1 MCSLSKDSK
10 GGLEPRL
17 PRSAAIRE
25 GMLFDDG
32 RHYEPFGQRSC
43 AAAPSSRKAGEFGPR
58 ISSPDEDAEGGWP
71 DSEGG
76 GGHFKAF
83 DGCSAPARAAA
94 SAYRRIHDTLH
105 LSVIVHGLIERF
117 VRQDARPKWDRLGE
131 EARLAEDLGVDSLTI
146 LEIVCRAEEGFQV
159 SIDNEEIRALRTVG
173 EFKRFIIAKLEKK
186 SRALRESAC
195 THSAHGPAPSFV
207 YFPGKDTL
215 GARWVAFPA
224 TGVPACPPVASGTA
238 KPGNDLSGPS
248 GGISGPKH
256 LC

>member
-1 MCSLSKDSK
+1 
-10 GGLEPRL
+10 
-17 PRSAAIRE
+17 
-25 GMLFDDG
+25 
-32 RHYEPFGQRSC
+32 
-43 AAAPSSRKAGEFGPR
+43 
-58 ISSPDEDAEGGWP
+58 
-71 DSEGG
+71 
-76 GGHFKAF
+76 
-83 DGCSAPARAAA
+83 
-94 SAYRRIHDTLH
+94 